1 MMAENVPAAQKEK
14 EQSMN
19 RFKSILLLTF
29 SLVLVI
35 TIGVSAQKNG
45 SSAGKSLESSGD
57 GLWNYYKEKTKQTV
71 KRNAPM
77 FEKISEDN
85 RYLLDYTKIKDVEL
99 YLSADFKDNKLALL
113 QIMTPFPE
121 YKTCNKDTKDISRE
135 FAKIG
140 YALMGVQ
147 FDAKKQ
153 CSTVKEKGGIY
164 VCTADDYACIYQLC
178 PGEIW
183 FLACSVIKP

>member
-1 MMAENVPAAQKEK
+1 MMAENVPAAQNEK
-14 EQSMN
+14 ERRMN
-19 RFKSILLLTF
+19 RFRSILLLAVL
-29 SLVLVI
+29 LVFGL
-35 TIGVSAQKNG
+35 TMGASAQKKDP
-45 SSAGKSLESSGD
+45 SAGKSLKSSGG
-57 GLWNYYKEKTKQTV
+57 GLWNYYKGKTKQTV
-71 KRNAPM
+71 RRNAPM

-85 RYLLDYTKIKDVEL
+85 RYLLDYTKIKGVEL

-121 YKTCNKDTKDISRE
+121 YKTCNKDTKDISRD

-178 PGEIW
+178 PGEMW
-183 FLACSVIKP
+183 FLACSVIKQ